1 MSGSG
6 WRFVGALSLVAM
18 VAAGC
23 GGNDATTPTTPT
35 PTPTPAP
42 APTPTPT
49 PTPTPPSAPAELSDI
64 SLNPASVEGQ
74 GTPVGTVTLTAAAPA
89 GGAVVALESGN
100 PEVAKVPSSVTVAAG
115 ATTATFAVDTSTV
128 PVQRDL
134 SIIARYLGVTKLAV
148 LTVRPPALIPRFN
161 VTSPSRGNSACSIA
175 NASGAI
181 DCQFETSQSSGFI
194 ASYLWTLKVGNT
206 ETNFTTSNAT
216 YSPLT
221 VCANVSGGTVS
232 QAGTVAMTVTLVLED
247 RSGNRSSPS
256 SVGVALTPSGF
267 CGY

>member
-1 MSGSG
+1 MRGRT
-6 WRFVGALSLVAM
+6 WMFVGALSLVAT
-18 VAAGC
+18 VAIGC
-23 GGNDATTPTTPT
+23 GGNEATAPT
-35 PTPTPAP
+35 PQPAPTP

-49 PTPTPPSAPAELSDI
+49 PTPPPPAAPAELSDVT
-64 SLNPASVEGQ
+64 LNPASVEGQ
-74 GTPVGTVTLTAAAPA
+74 GTPIGTVTLTAAAPA
-89 GGAVVALESGN
+89 GGAVVTLESGN
-100 PEVAKVPSSVTVAAG
+100 PEVAKVPASVTVAAG
-115 ATTATFAVDTSTV
+115 ATSATFNVDTSTV

-134 SIIARYLGVTKLAV
+134 SIIARYNGVTKLAV
-148 LTVRPPALIPRFN
+148 LTVRAPALIPRFN

-175 NASGAI
+175 NAAGAI